1 VFFFFFNLTF
11 KDLFPSLTVVEI
23 IPHIWLRVLAL
34 N

>member
-1 VFFFFFNLTF
+1 LTF